1 VSMGDYVAGPN
12 HTLPTGGAARHRGP
26 LSVMDFQRWQSVVDL
41 SAKEFDDL
49 SPVACALAAAE
60 GLRGHERAIR
70 LRMED
75 GAR

>member
-1 VSMGDYVAGPN
+1 
-12 HTLPTGGAARHRGP
+12 
-26 LSVMDFQRWQSVVDL
+26 VVDL

-49 SPVACALAAAE
+49 SPVACALAASE